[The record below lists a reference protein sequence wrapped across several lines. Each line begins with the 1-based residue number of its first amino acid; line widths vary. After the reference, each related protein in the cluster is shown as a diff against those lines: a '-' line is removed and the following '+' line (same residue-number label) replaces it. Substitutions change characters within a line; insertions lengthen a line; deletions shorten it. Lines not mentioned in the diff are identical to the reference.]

1 MTKIAFTKRVST
13 GDYEFEEV
21 TIERDL
27 AGREPQEV
35 LVALRQAAFNGLAVK
50 LKARIDAEE
59 VLSTPSNPVPV
70 VEDEKPKRIRRT
82 KAQIA
87 ADEAKAA
94 AAKDGVIVDDDPFGV
109 EETTEN
115 ELDAQMD
122 EAVAKDDDDFD
133 FDEEPETLIRK
144 ADVSEVRAVLN
155 NVAKTVSKETAQAIL
170 VKGGF
175 QRLAECNGADPV
187 KLGDIVTAGEKAL
200 AAAAKKA

>member
-94 AAKDGVIVDDDPFGV
+94 AAEDDPFA

-155 NVAKTVSKETAQAIL
+155 NVAKTISRETAQAIL
-170 VKGGF
+170 TKGGF

-200 AAAAKKA
+200 ADAAKKA